1 MTESTPFVLCIEDDE
16 TSRFILHTLLNQV
29 MGYANAQIWPDSID
43 FKGKI
48 ESLEEIPQLVILD
61 IKMMPIDG
69 FEMLRLLRK
78 NEAFQDTKIVAFTAG
93 VMPEQVNQLK
103 DAGFDGLIS
112 KPIVRQLFP
121 KIIGSLLAGESIWYI
136 S

>member
-1 MTESTPFVLCIEDDE
+1 MTATPFILCIEDDE
-16 TSRFILHTLLNQV
+16 TSRFILNTLLIQI
-29 MGYANAQIWPDSID
+29 MAYTNAEIWPDSND
-43 FKGKI
+43 FEQKI
-48 ESLEEIPQLVILD
+48 KALAEIPQLVILD

-112 KPIVRQLFP
+112 KPIIRQLFP
-121 KIIGSLLAGESIWYI
+121 KIVGSLLAGESIWYI

>member
-1 MTESTPFVLCIEDDE
+1 MTDSTPFILCIEDDE
-16 TSRFILHTLLNQV
+16 TSRFILYTLLNQV
-29 MGYANAQIWPDSID
+29 MDYTNAQIWPDSVD
-43 FKGKI
+43 FERRI
-48 ESLEEIPQLVILD
+48 ESLEEIPQLIILD
-61 IKMMPIDG
+61 IKMVPIDG

-112 KPIVRQLFP
+112 KPIIRQLFP